1 MKDRYSIDKRGLMH
15 DFHYEGGRLFCEGV
29 AVEDIVRETGTPLY
43 LYSLNTLRRH
53 FRVFDEAFAAIPHI
67 VCFAMKANSNSAVVG
82 AFAAMGGGAD
92 VVSGGELYRAL
103 LAGVPA
109 GRIVYAGVGKTIPEI
124 EYALSSGIL
133 MFNIESRE
141 ELEVINAVA
150 GRMGKKARIALRI
163 NPDVDAGTHPYIS
176 TGLKKNKFGIA
187 IERAVD
193 EYKAASGLANVE
205 VVGIHQHIGSQ
216 LTETAPFVDSLEKTA
231 GLVKRLRS
239 DGHDIRYIDVGGGLG
254 IRYSDEEPPEPAELA
269 GAIMPILKDLG
280 CTLIFEPGRVL
291 VGNAGCLV
299 TRVLYRKSTEV
310 KNFVVV
316 DAGMND
322 LIRPTLYEAHHE
334 IWPVNKRDGEEY
346 VADVVGPI
354 CETGDFLAR
363 DRGMP
368 VPEQGDLL
376 AVMSAGAYGFTMS
389 SNYNSRARAAE
400 VMVSGDRYA
409 TVRRREDYSDLV
421 RGEQVPGFVTSNDK
435 AVKHG

>member
-176 TGLKKNKFGIA
+176 TGLKKNKFGVAYEDAPALYREAARLPGASRGARLSALRGRQEAAHLGAESVHGAGELAFDQIA
-187 IERAVD
+187 SV
-193 EYKAASGLANVE
+193 
-205 VVGIHQHIGSQ
+205 
-216 LTETAPFVDSLEKTA
+216 
-231 GLVKRLRS
+231 
-239 DGHDIRYIDVGGGLG
+239 DGHC
-254 IRYSDEEPPEPAELA
+254 AA
-269 GAIMPILKDLG
+269 
-280 CTLIFEPGRVL
+280 
-291 VGNAGCLV
+291 
-299 TRVLYRKSTEV
+299 
-310 KNFVVV
+310 
-316 DAGMND
+316 
-322 LIRPTLYEAHHE
+322 
-334 IWPVNKRDGEEY
+334 
-346 VADVVGPI
+346 
-354 CETGDFLAR
+354 
-363 DRGMP
+363 
-368 VPEQGDLL
+368 LL
-376 AVMSAGAYGFTMS
+376 A
-389 SNYNSRARAAE
+389 
-400 VMVSGDRYA
+400 
-409 TVRRREDYSDLV
+409 LV
-421 RGEQVPGFVTSNDK
+421 V
-435 AVKHG
+435 